1 MTQLSINT
9 SQNVIINFSAAS
21 VGERIGA
28 YFIDLLIKIAYFIF
42 VFYVFFYSL
51 NLNSMISQLDN
62 WSQISIYM
70 IFALPIVIYSIVM
83 ESLLEGQTF
92 GKKLVKIKVV
102 KIDGYQASFGDYLIR
117 WLFRIIDVS
126 LSSGIIG
133 LITMVVNSKTQRLG
147 DISAG
152 TAVITLKNKINI
164 SQTILEDIGEEYKPK
179 YPLVIKLSD
188 NDARIIK
195 ETFQSALKKSDYEI
209 LTKLT
214 SKIEQVTGIKNDLE
228 SKKEFIQTILKDYN
242 YYTQNM

>member
-9 SQNVIINFSAAS
+9 TQNVVINFSAAS

-28 YFIDLLIKIAYFIF
+28 YFIDLLIKIAYFIV
-42 VFYVFFYSL
+42 VFYVFFYTLKL
-51 NLNSMISQLDN
+51 NFIINQLDD
-62 WSQISIYM
+62 WSRIAIYM
-70 IFALPIVIYSIVM
+70 IFALPIVVYSILQ

-92 GKKLVKIKVV
+92 GKKLLKIKVV

-117 WLFRIIDVS
+117 WLFRIIDITFVF
-126 LSSGIIG
+126 GIIG
-133 LITMVVNSKTQRLG
+133 LIAMVVNDKTQRLG

-164 SQTILEDIGEEYKPK
+164 SHTIIEDIGEEYKPK

-195 ETFQSALKKSDYEI
+195 ETLQAALKKADTEI
-209 LTKLT
+209 LNKLVV
-214 SKIEQVTGIKNDLE
+214 KIEQVTGIKNDME
-228 SKKEFIQTILKDYN
+228 NKKEFVQTILKDYN